1 LKYFYLVTIFDD
13 YYFCFVPLFHLK
25 RFFSHQQG
33 ALKRQLKLLEDNN
46 TSLLQA
52 NLALENDVKKTGNWK
67 PQVDVFKKQ
76 ISEYHTKLETETKR
90 ADKLEFETKKLLE
103 QLEAVK
109 VLKKLKDDKTR
120 TIIPIVLRKDN
131 IY

>member
-1 LKYFYLVTIFDD
+1 LIFLIEN
-13 YYFCFVPLFHLK
+13 F
-25 RFFSHQQG
+25 QQG

-46 TSLLQA
+46 TALLQA

-76 ISEYHTKLETETKR
+76 ISEYHSKLETETKR

-109 VLKKLKDDKTR
+109 V
-120 TIIPIVLRKDN
+120 I
-131 IY
+131 